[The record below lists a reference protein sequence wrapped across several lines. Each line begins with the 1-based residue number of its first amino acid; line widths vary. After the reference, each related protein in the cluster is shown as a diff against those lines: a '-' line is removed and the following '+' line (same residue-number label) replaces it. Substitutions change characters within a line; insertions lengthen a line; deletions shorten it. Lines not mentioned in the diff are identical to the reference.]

1 MIVWLLP
8 RTLFLLIDVTII
20 LGAGEAGGGTVQ
32 RQFDTG
38 AWLSA
43 LGTDTTV
50 SCGENDYLI
59 FHSIRGG
66 WRD

>member
-1 MIVWLLP
+1 MMVWLML
-8 RTLFLLIDVTII
+8 RAIFLLIEVTII
-20 LGAGEAGGGTVQ
+20 LGAGKAGGGAVQ
-32 RQFDTG
+32 RQFGTD

-66 WRD
+66 WCD